1 MDFVG
6 VAASGQWASACHN
19 CHRILL
25 RRPLDYHNRDNSC
38 IDLLEL
44 TSSCAISLAPKT
56 CFRLKDSGEGLSEVQ
71 YTWQDNIT
79 PGQVSIAY
87 LILDKEDSLMRDNQ
101 AKNKNLAAR
110 HSKSHHERRSKTTH

>member
-1 MDFVG
+1 
-6 VAASGQWASACHN
+6 
-19 CHRILL
+19 
-25 RRPLDYHNRDNSC
+25 
-38 IDLLEL
+38 
-44 TSSCAISLAPKT
+44 
-56 CFRLKDSGEGLSEVQ
+56 LKDSGEGLSEVQ

-110 HSKSHHERRSKTTH
+110 HSKSPHERGVKQHIET